1 MIRGVFF
8 LSILFFTLSLN
19 AKTDGHHTDK
29 RAYIIQLFVLPKG
42 GLTEKE
48 VLERVPLS
56 LKDKIHIHTV
66 DNKLIGCYAQAD
78 SYRGLK
84 KLLKKV
90 KKAGYKG
97 AYIRRTKVCL
107 MRNRSQNTELTI
119 VKKEK
124 KLSNYKLTELIS
136 KANDS
141 FKKHLYNQAVRY
153 YEELL
158 EGGFDNKNIRINLSY
173 LYGIFGKW
181 HRFGYMIT
189 SKKYPT
195 VYVYAYATGALK
207 SRQKDFYENLKNFIK
222 SDYSGHLDLLAGY
235 YFEQNKN
242 DKKALEF
249 YKSAYQKNPNDIYNK
264 YAYARIL
271 DIIGK
276 KDMAYRLYK
285 EIYETA
291 DKKSTI
297 YKAVAFMLN
306 R

>member
-8 LSILFFTLSLN
+8 ASLLFFALFLN
-19 AKTDGHHTDK
+19 AKTHDYHTDK
-29 RAYIIQLFVLPKG
+29 RVYIIQLFALPKG
-42 GLTEKE
+42 SLTEKE
-48 VLERVPLS
+48 VLKRVPLS
-56 LKDKIHIHTV
+56 LRDKIHIHKI

-107 MRNRSQNTELTI
+107 MRNRSQNAELTI

-136 KANDS
+136 KANSS
-141 FKKHLYNQAVRY
+141 FEKHLYDQAVRY

-158 EGGFDNKNIRINLSY
+158 EGGFDNKNIRLNLSY

-207 SRQKDFYENLKNFIK
+207 SRQKNFYKNLKNFIK

-242 DKKALEF
+242 NIKALKF

-276 KDMAYRLYK
+276 KDEAYKLYK
-285 EIYETA
+285 EIYYATTQDSGIHKTLA
-291 DKKSTI
+291 KILD
-297 YKAVAFMLN
+297 
-306 R
+306 